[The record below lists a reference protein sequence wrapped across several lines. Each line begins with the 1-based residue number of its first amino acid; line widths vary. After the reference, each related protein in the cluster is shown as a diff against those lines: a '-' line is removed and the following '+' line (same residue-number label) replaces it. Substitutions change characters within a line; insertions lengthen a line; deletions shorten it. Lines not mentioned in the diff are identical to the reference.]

1 MVPGRPAGRP
11 AGRTDWA
18 LRAGALKSEAAKKT
32 NRLLACPCVIIIIII
47 LLVLLTHARLSAVA
61 DAGWTDDPLSRG
73 QNKLNLTSVQRI
85 LTIGCIACRAVIEVW
100 IIHFAAYTAADSQWF
115 SMGRITPKIFPSR
128 GGSQPYGIHGSL
140 SPLESA
146 PPQRHLDRFS
156 RFLQQFNVIN
166 TVSRDRQTDRQT
178 DHATYDICCSKQH
191 LCYACHAE

>member
-1 MVPGRPAGRP
+1 MMMMMITHGHASNLFVFFAASDFKAPARSAQSVRP

-100 IIHFAAYTAADSQWF
+100 
-115 SMGRITPKIFPSR
+115 
-128 GGSQPYGIHGSL
+128 
-140 SPLESA
+140 
-146 PPQRHLDRFS
+146 
-156 RFLQQFNVIN
+156 
-166 TVSRDRQTDRQT
+166 
-178 DHATYDICCSKQH
+178 
-191 LCYACHAE
+191 